1 MTTATPTTPHDF
13 SWMLDSFVEQT
24 AGVTDAIAVSSDGL
38 LMAMSKTLG
47 RDGAE
52 QLAAIVSGIV
62 SLGQGAATCFGFG
75 GLQQVII
82 AMNGGYAFVSSI
94 SDGSCLGVVATAN
107 CDIGQV
113 GYQCGLLVERAGQVL
128 TPALVEAL
136 QQELLQS

>member
-1 MTTATPTTPHDF
+1 MTAVHAGVRDF
-13 SWMLDSFVEQT
+13 SWMLNNFVDQT

-38 LMAMSKTLG
+38 LMAMSESLD

-52 QLAAIVSGIV
+52 QLAAIVSGLV

-82 AMNGGYAFVSSI
+82 AMDGGFAFVSSI

-107 CDIGQV
+107 CDIGQI
-113 GYQCGLLVERAGQVL
+113 GYQCGLLVERAGTVL
-128 TPALVEAL
+128 TPELVEEL
-136 QQELLQS
+136 QQELLARS

>member
-1 MTTATPTTPHDF
+1 MSTASPVSPHDF
-13 SWMLDSFVEQT
+13 SWMLDNFVDQT

-38 LMAMSKTLG
+38 LMAMSRSLG

-82 AMNGGYAFVSSI
+82 AMHGGYAFVSAI
-94 SDGSCLGVVATAN
+94 SDGSCLGVVATGT

-113 GYQCGLLVERAGQVL
+113 GYQCGRLVERAGEVL
-128 TPALVEAL
+128 TPELVEAL